1 MHKNLSVNLS
11 QLSNKNFE
19 RLVFQLESIFS
30 FLLHFYSF
38 NSRPPLKTTSTEW
51 ASCFFPLLFFFPLL
65 NTVILRFLFYHN
77 FQVTL
82 CIFWKHL
89 SLPNEVHKLKKEKKD
104 CCVPSWVLYPGL
116 EKKDHND
123 STSLSEA
130 WYYYS
135 KFPFL
140 YFFSPVSPSS
150 FHPGM
155 EKKNHQTCWSNIQT
169 SFLHLV
175 LLKMCS
181 KAVFDSNM
189 LSKSTE

>member
-1 MHKNLSVNLS
+1 MG
-11 QLSNKNFE
+11 
-19 RLVFQLESIFS
+19 
-30 FLLHFYSF
+30 FL
-38 NSRPPLKTTSTEW
+38 
-51 ASCFFPLLFFFPLL
+51 FFPTVIFFPLL

-140 YFFSPVSPSS
+140 YFFSPASPSS
-150 FHPGM
+150 FHPRM
-155 EKKNHQTCWSNIQT
+155 EKKNHQTCWSSIQT

>member
-1 MHKNLSVNLS
+1 MG
-11 QLSNKNFE
+11 
-19 RLVFQLESIFS
+19 
-30 FLLHFYSF
+30 FL
-38 NSRPPLKTTSTEW
+38 
-51 ASCFFPLLFFFPLL
+51 FFPTVIFFPLL

-155 EKKNHQTCWSNIQT
+155 EKKIIKHVDPTSKQKLSLIQICYQNLQNKQIITCPLANPYLISCVDNI
-169 SFLHLV
+169 SD
-175 LLKMCS
+175 
-181 KAVFDSNM
+181 VFDLFTIEKYDNYYQHLKINLGYM
-189 LSKSTE
+189 LSR

>member
-11 QLSNKNFE
+11 QLSNKNFG

-38 NSRPPLKTTSTEW
+38 NSRPPLKNHLYW
-51 ASCFFPLLFFFPLL
+51 VGFLFFPTVIFFPLL

-155 EKKNHQTCWSNIQT
+155 EKKIIKHVDPT
-169 SFLHLV
+169 SK
-175 LLKMCS
+175 LLSFIWCS
-181 KAVFDSNM
+181 
-189 LSKSTE
+189 

>member
-1 MHKNLSVNLS
+1 MG
-11 QLSNKNFE
+11 
-19 RLVFQLESIFS
+19 
-30 FLLHFYSF
+30 FL
-38 NSRPPLKTTSTEW
+38 
-51 ASCFFPLLFFFPLL
+51 FFPTVIFFPLL

-89 SLPNEVHKLKKEKKD
+89 SLANEVHKLKKEKKD
-104 CCVPSWVLYPGL
+104 CNVPSWVLYPGL
-116 EKKDHND
+116 EKTDHND